1 MPRQCLDERMER
13 PIATAA
19 KNRQRVRELEV
30 VEVSQ
35 HDHVR
40 PRVGRQ
46 EFVDE
51 GPHHVR
57 LRAALRLRAARW
69 WLDGGGQRGG
79 GAGPGRRRRGGP
91 RLVRKR
97 NAGRMS
103 PPGPP
108 PSALLNGSIWR

>member
-1 MPRQCLDERMER
+1 MER

-57 LRAALRLRAARW
+57 LRAALRLREARW
-69 WLDGGGQRGG
+69 WLEAAEQRVVAALRLPMVGDDEQFP
-79 GAGPGRRRRGGP
+79 ATGPELARER
-91 RLVRKR
+91 V
-97 NAGRMS
+97 A
-103 PPGPP
+103 PP
-108 PSALLNGSIWR
+108 